1 MSDHIVKA
9 FDEELQKLKTML
21 AQMGG
26 LAEEELAK
34 AIDAISRRDGALADA
49 VIASDAQ
56 VDQLERAIE
65 ERAIL
70 VIAKRQPM
78 ASDLREIMVAI
89 RVSSDLERIGDFA
102 KNIAKRTH
110 AISEDYP
117 RRIMTGISR
126 MGTLALTQLRDV
138 LDAYVQRD
146 DAKAMNVW
154 KRDEELDA
162 LYNSIFRE
170 LLTYMME
177 DPRTIGL
184 CTHLLFGAKNIER
197 IGDHCTNI
205 AENIHYLVHGRL
217 LTAERPKGDVTSTT
231 PVSELEK

>member
-126 MGTLALTQLRDV
+126 MGTLAVPPSMASRCAGSSRHAAAARTSAARSSTPCR
-138 LDAYVQRD
+138 QRL
-146 DAKAMNVW
+146 A
-154 KRDEELDA
+154 
-162 LYNSIFRE
+162 
-170 LLTYMME
+170 
-177 DPRTIGL
+177 
-184 CTHLLFGAKNIER
+184 
-197 IGDHCTNI
+197 
-205 AENIHYLVHGRL
+205 
-217 LTAERPKGDVTSTT
+217 
-231 PVSELEK
+231 